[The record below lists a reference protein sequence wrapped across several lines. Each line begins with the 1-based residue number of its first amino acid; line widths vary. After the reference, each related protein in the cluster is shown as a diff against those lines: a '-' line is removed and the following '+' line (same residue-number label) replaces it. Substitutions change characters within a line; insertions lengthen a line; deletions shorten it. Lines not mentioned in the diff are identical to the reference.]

1 MNRQFEVT
9 DSVVKYT
16 NPWMK
21 VIELKTLTDGKP
33 GIYGVVERSDSATII
48 VESKEGEIL
57 FVKQYRYPTHSF
69 SWELPMGGIDQNE
82 RPLAGAIR
90 ELEEETG
97 CKVHLEKIGEFKP
110 VPGLTPQTAYVY
122 YGKIEDDEKVTIG
135 KYNEISDEITERV
148 FISKE
153 KIKKMIASHEISDG
167 FTLSSLSIYL
177 WR

>member
-1 MNRQFEVT
+1 MNREFEVT
-9 DSVVKYT
+9 DSVVKYS

-48 VESKEGEIL
+48 VESKNQEIL
-57 FVKQYRYPTHSF
+57 FVKQYRYPTHSY

-82 RPLAGAIR
+82 KPLAGAIR

-97 CKVHLEKIGEFKP
+97 CKVNLEKIGEFKP

-122 YGKIEDDEKVTIG
+122 YGKIDDDNKVLVNT
-135 KYNEISDEITERV
+135 YNEVTDEITERV
-148 FISKE
+148 FLSKE
-153 KIKKMIASHEISDG
+153 DIKRMIASHEISDG
-167 FTLSSLSIYL
+167 FTLCSLAIYS